1 VEFVTVFH
9 PLELPRMGEES
20 PESARSE
27 LESPR
32 LRTLPEVVSAASV
45 TWGDRLAI
53 ADGDVRLTFRE
64 LDAARRRS
72 AAAFMAAGL
81 EHGDR
86 IAIWA
91 PNIYEW
97 ILAAIGAQSL
107 GIVLVPVNTRWKGA
121 EVAYALNL
129 SRAKLLFTV
138 GEFLGQDY
146 PAQLSEQALPYLK
159 SIILLRRDAAQ
170 PDREAGETGETV
182 EKKEPG
188 QIGWRHFL
196 AGGDGVSDNEVD
208 AAAARVKP
216 DDVLDIGFT
225 SGTTGAP
232 KGVVTNH
239 GQNIRVFETW
249 SATVGLRSDDNYL
262 IINPFFHSFGYKA
275 GWLSAIIR
283 GALILPVL
291 SFDLDAVMARI
302 ERDRVTMLPGAP
314 TIYQSLLAHPE
325 RDRYDLSSLRLAVT
339 GAAPVPVALVNR
351 MREELAFEVVV
362 TAYGLT
368 ETCGTVTICRP
379 DDPAEVISGT
389 SGKAMEGVEIRIV
402 DSGGEDLPL
411 GEPGE
416 IWVRGYN
423 VMQGY
428 LDDPVA
434 TAETIT
440 DEGWLKTGDV
450 GVMDEQG
457 YVRITDRIKDMFIV
471 GGFNCYPA
479 EIENQLCSCEGV
491 AQAAVIGIPD
501 ERMGEVACAFVVP
514 RPGEAVEPGALID
527 WCRDNMANYKV
538 PRSVHIVDSL
548 PVNASGK
555 VLKTE
560 LRQRVAGQ

>member
-1 VEFVTVFH
+1 MAEAAA
-9 PLELPRMGEES
+9 G
-20 PESARSE
+20 
-27 LESPR
+27 
-32 LRTLPEVVSAASV
+32 RTLPGVVADAAAQH
-45 TWGDRLAI
+45 GDRIAI
-53 ADGDVRLTFRE
+53 RDSGVEISFRE
-64 LDAARRRS
+64 LDRLRQRA
-72 AAAFMAAGL
+72 AAAFLAAGL
-81 EHGDR
+81 QKGDR

-91 PNIYEW
+91 PNIFEW
-97 ILAAIGAQSL
+97 IIAAIGAQSL
-107 GIVLVPVNTRWKGA
+107 GVVLVPVNTRWKGP

-129 SRAKLLFTV
+129 SKARLLFTV

-146 PAQLSEQALPYLK
+146 PAMLAEQALPHLERTV
-159 SIILLRRDAAQ
+159 LLRQNAESTDSG
-170 PDREAGETGETV
+170 DTGSDS
-182 EKKEPG
+182 
-188 QIGWRHFL
+188 WSAFL
-196 AGGDGVSDNEVD
+196 AAGKSVADDAVNARAAEVT
-208 AAAARVKP
+208 P
-216 DDVLDIGFT
+216 EDVLDIGFT
-225 SGTTGAP
+225 SGTTGSP
-232 KGVVTNH
+232 KGVVTSH

-249 SATVGLRSDDNYL
+249 SETVGLCSDDNYL

-291 SFDLDAVMARI
+291 SFDLDEVMAQI
-302 ERDRVTMLPGAP
+302 QRDRVTMLPGAP
-314 TIYQSLLAHPE
+314 TIYHALLAHPG

-339 GAAPVPVALVNR
+339 GAAPVPVELVNR
-351 MREELAFEVVV
+351 MRDELGFETVV

-379 DDPAEVISGT
+379 DDPAEIISGT
-389 SGKAMEGVEIRIV
+389 SGKAMDGVEVRTV
-402 DSGGEDLPL
+402 DAEGNDVPS

-428 LDDPVA
+428 LDDPDA

-440 DEGWLKTGDV
+440 ADGWLRTGDV
-450 GVMDEQG
+450 GVMNEDG

-479 EIENQLCSCEGV
+479 EIENQLCSHPAV
-491 AQAAVIGIPD
+491 AQAAVVGMPD

-514 RPGEAVEPGALID
+514 RPDQSPDADNLIA

-538 PRSVHIVDSL
+538 PRVVHVVDSL

-555 VLKTE
+555 VLKNE
-560 LRQRVAGQ
+560 LRARVAG